1 MAEKNKLPAS
11 TNDLAKK
18 SLDFITRFVAKKFKH
33 VYYTARESIGDHKR
47 VIVVAQVEQACQ
59 SLQETRDEFEDALE
73 RFKSLV
79 SVNETTLEHKYNQLN
94 RQYLFCRAKS
104 EAVNDRIRA
113 IEEVSEALFVEWE
126 RELDEY
132 SNRSLRMRSSQQ
144 LKAAKQNY
152 ARLIKSM
159 RRAES
164 KIQPVLSA
172 FKDQVL
178 YLKHNLN
185 AQAIAALRHE
195 FVEIGIDISQLIYAM
210 EQTIAEASQFV
221 SLLVE
226 QKALPKP

>member
-1 MAEKNKLPAS
+1 MAEYNKSSLS

-18 SLDFITRFVAKKFKH
+18 TLVFIARFLAKKFKH
-33 VYYTARESIGDHKR
+33 VYYSARESIGDHKR

-79 SVNETTLEHKYNQLN
+79 CVNETTLDHRYNLLN
-94 RQYLFCRAKS
+94 RQYQFCRAKS
-104 EAVNDRIRA
+104 DAVSDRIRA

-144 LKAAKQNY
+144 LKTARQNY

-159 RRAES
+159 HRAES

-195 FVEIGIDISQLIYAM
+195 FIEIGIDISQLIYAM

-221 SLLVE
+221 SILVE